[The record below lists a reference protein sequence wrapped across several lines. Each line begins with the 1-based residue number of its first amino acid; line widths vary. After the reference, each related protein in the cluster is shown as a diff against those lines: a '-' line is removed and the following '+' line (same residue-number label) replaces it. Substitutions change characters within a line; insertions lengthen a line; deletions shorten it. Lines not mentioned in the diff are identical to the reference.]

1 MDFQKDNFE
10 RKLNL
15 QDFDEQVEAFINEQ
29 RTSFD
34 DFEPSLNVW
43 ANIDAALEE
52 QRSKT
57 PLVVIPRWYSSWAVR
72 VAAAV
77 ILLLL
82 GVGLGNWL
90 TKSAALGGKF
100 PLVAKN
106 TEGGVKAED
115 VTKELQNA
123 EEFYN
128 QKVKVKLSQLAS
140 YNPSPEVVEDL
151 KQIDEVQAELHRE
164 LENAPSSS
172 REEIIERLM
181 ENYKIKLDILERV
194 LSHLQQHSIETPTE
208 NQGKSSTKKQQLD
221 TII

>member
-1 MDFQKDNFE
+1 MNFQKDNFE

-15 QDFDEQVEAFINEQ
+15 TDFDEHLEDFINAHKE
-29 RTSFD
+29 SFD
-34 DFEPSLNVW
+34 DCEPSLNVW

-52 QRSKT
+52 KREKK
-57 PLVVIPRWYSSWAVR
+57 PLVAIPRWYSSWVVR
-72 VAAAV
+72 AAAAV
-77 ILLLL
+77 ALLLL

-90 TKSAALGGKF
+90 TKSEALDGKL
-100 PLVAKN
+100 PLVAKH
-106 TEGGVKAED
+106 TEGGVKTED
-115 VTKELQNA
+115 VTKELRNA

-140 YNPSPEVVEDL
+140 FNPDPEVVEDL

-164 LENAPSSS
+164 LEHAPLSS

-194 LSHLQQHSIETPTE
+194 LNELQQHSIDVPQENHGKTP
-208 NQGKSSTKKQQLD
+208 TKKQQLD

>member
-10 RKLNL
+10 RKLNV
-15 QDFDEQVEAFINEQ
+15 QDFDAHLETFINVQ
-29 RTSFD
+29 RASFD
-34 DFEPSLNVW
+34 DLEPSLNVW

-52 QRSKT
+52 KREKT
-57 PLVVIPRWYSSWAVR
+57 PLVAVPRWYSSWVVR
-72 VAAAV
+72 IAAAAV
-77 ILLLL
+77 LLLL
-82 GVGLGNWL
+82 GVGLGTWL
-90 TKSAALGGKF
+90 SKSDALGSNL

-140 YNPSPEVVEDL
+140 YNPAPEVVEDL

-181 ENYKIKLDILERV
+181 ENYKIKLDILETV
-194 LSHLQQHSIETPTE
+194 LNHLQQHSIETPHE
-208 NQGKSSTKKQQLD
+208 NQSKSSTKKQQLD